1 MIYILPPIFV
11 NLRSNHTS
19 LFSLSKNIIKIN
31 RCVIYAESSCKVPFS
46 QIWPPF
52 FLLYKPFSRN
62 MLISPVT
69 VSWKAVLLQIQLSAR
84 NGKILII
91 LYLIEWDWFVCFSI
105 MVLLGGGVLKFALPW
120 CINLGWAHSSSML
133 LHKNLMQHITDPCVH
148 DCFFQFLEGRDQSW
162 FLFLSPAPRPG
173 PDTLKALGKC
183 PLNEWMNRWIIS
195 SPYYGR
201 LWLLIC
207 NIGAQHGYV
216 STCRTSV
223 SRRIRSWGCL
233 GSVWELLVV
242 RKISQMRKGMKE
254 RWSRRIEK
262 RNSERNPICQTPF
275 FLLPSS
281 QIQDPLNSFE
291 FLFVVHPHLLHFWS
305 EELQFRMR
313 SCKQVKNS
321 S

>member
-1 MIYILPPIFV
+1 MLNPPAKYLFHKFDHPFSCIQTFFKKYAYFTC
-11 NLRSNHTS
+11 NCS
-19 LFSLSKNIIKIN
+19 L
-31 RCVIYAESSCKVPFS
+31 ESS
-46 QIWPPF
+46 
-52 FLLYKPFSRN
+52 
-62 MLISPVT
+62 
-69 VSWKAVLLQIQLSAR
+69 SAP
-84 NGKILII
+84 NSTQCPKWENSYYPIPNWLGLVCLFQYYGFTGGCGVKI
-91 LYLIEWDWFVCFSI
+91 C
-105 MVLLGGGVLKFALPW
+105 LPW

-133 LHKNLMQHITDPCVH
+133 LHKNLRQHITDPCVH
-148 DCFFQFLEGRDQSW
+148 DCFFHFLEGRDQSW
-162 FLFLSPAPRPG
+162 FLFLSPAPSPG

-207 NIGAQHGYV
+207 TIGAQHGYV

-313 SCKQVKNS
+313 NCKQMKNS